1 MPVDLMEIRSLS
13 DFQRNAKD
21 HLRRLKKSGKAQV
34 LTVNG
39 QAEAV
44 IQSAEG
50 YQRLLE
56 DQALLES
63 VRAVSRSLEQAK
75 RGEGRPVREFLES
88 LAREH
93 GISLE

>member
-1 MPVDLMEIRSLS
+1 M
-13 DFQRNAKD
+13 
-21 HLRRLKKSGKAQV
+21 
-34 LTVNG
+34 NG

-88 LAREH
+88 LACEH